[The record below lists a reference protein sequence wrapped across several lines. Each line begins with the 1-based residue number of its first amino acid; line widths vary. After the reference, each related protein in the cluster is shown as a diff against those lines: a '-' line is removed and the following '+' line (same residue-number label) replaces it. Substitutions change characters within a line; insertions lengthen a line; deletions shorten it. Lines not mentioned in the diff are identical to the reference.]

1 MGSKKP
7 VSFYWRI
14 FVPMAVFIWIIIIVL
29 TAWINHVQ
37 RQSQIDN
44 IRSQVTLINS
54 RIISAYE
61 NNVDPVAFLDFV
73 REYYIQNPI
82 YDEIRLT
89 VYYNGQR
96 IYVIGEPIDPPDATN
111 TPASGII
118 KADASEQREE
128 LRRVNFFYDEMESP
142 DRRIKVFCILPFN
155 QEILEATK
163 ASKSLFFLVLV
174 IALVGTV
181 MANIMARRMAKNI
194 QILRDFARSAS
205 EDPNFIPSTHFNN
218 DEFGEIAQDIIKF
231 HNTRTQNERRLK
243 REHEVAM
250 HALEEKTHLKREL
263 TNNLSHELKTPVG
276 VIKGYLDT
284 IRDHPEMD
292 SDALQHFLN
301 KMSQHV
307 DRLVQFLE
315 DLSSINRLEYGTQMI
330 NTEPVDFHEIAFQS
344 FSDLETS
351 GVMGKM
357 EINYDIP
364 TTCRVIGNESL
375 LSGMLANLAKNSAA
389 YSKGTECN
397 LVLVSETPEMFTF
410 EFYDNGVGVKEE
422 SIPHLFERFFREDT
436 GRSRKKGG
444 TGLGLCIVQN
454 TIEALGGTIEAYN
467 REGGG
472 LTFRFTLRKP
482 KPRN

>member
-1 MGSKKP
+1 MT
-7 VSFYWRI
+7 
-14 FVPMAVFIWIIIIVL
+14 AFIWLILIIL
-29 TAWINHVQ
+29 AAWVNHIQ

-44 IRSQVTLINS
+44 IRSQVTLVNS
-54 RIISAYE
+54 RIISMYE
-61 NNVDPVAFLDFV
+61 NNNDPRAFFDFV
-73 REYYIQNPI
+73 RQYYIQNPL

-89 VYYNGQR
+89 IYYNGEI
-96 IYVIGEPIDPPDATN
+96 IYEIGEPIDAPDSPEAR
-111 TPASGII
+111 ASGLIP
-118 KADASEQREE
+118 AEQMKDTREE
-128 LRRVNFFYDEMESP
+128 RRRVNFFYDEMESP
-142 DRRIKVFCILPFN
+142 DHRIQVYCIIPFSAD
-155 QEILEATK
+155 ILEATR
-163 ASKSLFFLVLV
+163 ASKSLFLFVLM
-174 IALVGTV
+174 IAIVATV
-181 MANIMARRMAKNI
+181 FSNVMARRLAKNI
-194 QILRDFARSAS
+194 EALRDFARSAS
-205 EDPNFIPSTHFNN
+205 VDPNFIPSSDFSN
-218 DEFGEIAQDIIKF
+218 DEFGEIARDIVNF
-231 HNTRTQNERRLK
+231 HNTRTQNIRKLK
-243 REHEVAM
+243 REHEVAI

-292 SDALQHFLN
+292 PDALKHFLN

-315 DLSSINRLEYGTQMI
+315 DLSSINRLEYGSQMI

-344 FSDLETS
+344 VSDLETS
-351 GVMGKM
+351 GIMGQM

-375 LSGMLANLAKNSAA
+375 LSGMIANLAKNAAA

-397 LVLVSETPEMFTF
+397 LVLVDEDAETFTF
-410 EFYDNGVGVKEE
+410 EFYDNGMGVKEE

-454 TIEALGGTIEAYN
+454 TVEALGGTIEAYN
-467 REGGG
+467 RKEGG
-472 LTFRFTLRKP
+472 LAFRFTLRKP
-482 KPRN
+482 KNRN